1 MSFLLALHHGEDIT
15 IATTSPVVPADQVQA
30 LDSALKLAHEVSQL
44 HVQQETLVSDAR
56 EQAQKQGHEA
66 GFAQGCAAAQTD
78 VERELSQ
85 GLNRFLLAQTTQRQE
100 LKSAVVALATAMV
113 QQTLADLG
121 PAVVMPALLARNFEG
136 LVPAQTIRIRMAPAT
151 MTEVREQV
159 EANHQHLSLQWIAQ
173 ETMSPW
179 ACEVETDTGRML
191 LGLQDVLGN
200 LNQSLQQRQR
210 MAGAEAA

>member
-30 LDSALKLAHEVSQL
+30 LDSALKLAQTVSQL
-44 HVQQETLVSDAR
+44 HEQREALVNDAR
-56 EQAQKQGHEA
+56 EHAQLEGHEA

-78 VERELSQ
+78 VER
-85 GLNRFLLAQTTQRQE
+85 GLGNSLDQLLRAQTTQRQE

-136 LVPAQTIRIRMAPAT
+136 LVPAQIIRIRMAPAT
-151 MTEVREQV
+151 LAVVRAQV
-159 EANHQHLSLQWIAQ
+159 EANHQHLQLQWIAQ
-173 ETMSPW
+173 EALSPW
-179 ACEVETDTGRML
+179 ACEVETDSGRML

-200 LNQSLQQRQR
+200 LSQSLHMQQR
-210 MAGAEAA
+210 MAGAEVA